1 MKPSQLIHIFSVV
14 FGIAGLVLWTIA
26 VFGTPAFGQT
36 QQVMLTCGA
45 LAFLA
50 AIWLILAAMY
60 HKRLEVG

>member
-1 MKPSQLIHIFSVV
+1 MKLSQLLHLLSAA
-14 FGIAGLVLWTIA
+14 FGIAGLGLWLLA
-26 VFGTPAFGQT
+26 VVGPGAFGQT

>member
-1 MKPSQLIHIFSVV
+1 MKPSQLLHVFSAS
-14 FGIAGLVLWTIA
+14 FGIAGLGLWTLA
-26 VFGTPAFGQT
+26 VFGPGAFGQT

-50 AIWLILAAMY
+50 AIWLILATMY